1 MYEYEYDTMRS
12 LEDQYW
18 WYRGLRKL
26 TADMIARHL
35 KGPLKGL
42 DAGCGTGGALAYLT
56 DHLPD
61 VHFFGFDRER
71 LAVSYSH
78 QRDKAPILQGSV
90 NAMPF
95 QPATFDFIFS
105 LDVIYIQGVDDQKMV
120 EEAHQALRAGGLLF
134 LNVPAFEWLRGE
146 HDAAVR
152 TRHRYTRGEMN
163 TLLEQGG
170 FKILKSTYWNTFL
183 FPLILLIRLLRK
195 SKSASETPRSDLSP
209 LPEPI
214 NRFFTFLLDLEIRL
228 TRYIN
233 LPIGSSV
240 FCVAQ
245 KQATDTK

>member
-1 MYEYEYDTMRS
+1 MYEYEYDTMRA
-12 LEDQYW
+12 LEDRYW
-18 WYRGLRKL
+18 WYRGLRRL
-26 TADMIARHL
+26 TADMISRYL
-35 KGPLKGL
+35 KGSLKGL

-56 DHLPD
+56 GRLPD
-61 VHFFGFDRER
+61 IRFFGFDRER
-71 LAVSYSH
+71 LAVFYSH
-78 QRDKAPILQGSV
+78 QRDHAPILQGTV

-105 LDVIYIQGVDDQKMV
+105 LDVIYIQGVDDRKMV
-120 EEAHQALRAGGLLF
+120 EEAYQALRDGGLLF

-152 TRHRYTRGEMN
+152 TRHRYTRGEMKI
-163 TLLEQGG
+163 LLEQSG

-183 FPLILLIRLLRK
+183 FPVILLLRLLRK

-209 LPEPI
+209 LPEWVNI
-214 NRFFTFLLDLEIRL
+214 FFTFLLGLEIRL

-245 KQATDTK
+245 KNQRI